1 MMASVLD
8 SRSDNDVSSIRIA
21 IVSFAVLV
29 AVISVLFFG
38 TLVSVVEVWNT
49 TDAFTH
55 GFFVVPL
62 VLFLIWRKREQLAR
76 APVQPSWIG
85 VGGLFGLS
93 LLWWLGS
100 RLDIQV
106 LIHAAAV
113 LSLPAAVVAAFGL
126 PIARTI
132 RFPLLFMVFAVP
144 AGEFLIPVLIDITAR
159 LTVGSLSVLGIPVYQ
174 DGRFFFV
181 PSGSYEVAKACSG
194 LKFLIATVM
203 MAVLVGHI
211 YFRRFWKSATLVVG
225 AIVAAV
231 LANGLRA
238 LTVVLL
244 LHYTDLDIADG
255 PDHYFVGWIIYA
267 LLIVAMIWIAA
278 RFEDDVDAP
287 HEADNG
293 SPESSPPARGF
304 RVALL
309 AMLGLVVGPA
319 LESLTR
325 PASADHDMRPETQG
339 VSAVRTGSNT
349 AFSSQRDDEL
359 PNEPRLG
366 QIMTGAS

>member
-1 MMASVLD
+1 MSASALD
-8 SRSDNDVSSIRIA
+8 GHSAEGTQTVRVA
-21 IVSFAVLV
+21 VVSFAVLA
-29 AVISVLFFG
+29 AVIAVLFFG
-38 TLVSVVEVWNT
+38 TFVSVVEIWST

-55 GFFVVPL
+55 GYFVVPL
-62 VLFLIWRKREQLAR
+62 VAFLIWRERDRIAT
-76 APVQPSWIG
+76 APVQSSWLG
-85 VGGLFGLS
+85 VAVLFGLS

-100 RLDIQV
+100 RLDINV

-113 LSLPAAVVAAFGL
+113 LSLPAAVVAAFGVQ
-126 PIARTI
+126 IARTI

-144 AGEFLIPVLIDITAR
+144 AGEFLIPMLIDITAR

-211 YFRRFWKSATLVVG
+211 YFRRFWKTAALVAG

-238 LTVVLL
+238 TTVVLL
-244 LHYTDLDIADG
+244 LHYTDLDIAAG
-255 PDHYFVGWIIYA
+255 PDHQFVGWIIYA

-278 RFEDDVDAP
+278 RFEDDDDSPRSAG
-287 HEADNG
+287 NG
-293 SPESSPPARGF
+293 SLESLPPARGF

-309 AMLGLVVGPA
+309 AMLGLIAGPV

-325 PASADHDMRPETQG
+325 PASADAGIRPVGHDIRAARAAP
-339 VSAVRTGSNT
+339 SPL
-349 AFSSQRDDEL
+349 DDEQGNGM
-359 PNEPRLG
+359 PNDRRPG
-366 QIMTGAS
+366 KTMTGA